1 MRLLV
6 ALNVDSWPQIRI
18 VSIEVGEGS
27 AGNTMGQVGLTP
39 DVTYIGDIWRESK
52 LLLTSIWSYSFGSLS
67 LQFRAFRTGLTQSI
81 SQSYSDFTS
90 LSSRTKP
97 EYHIVTH
104 IFDSNLKCDWD
115 KLTSLG
121 LPR

>member
-1 MRLLV
+1 MR
-6 ALNVDSWPQIRI
+6 P
-18 VSIEVGEGS
+18 S

-52 LLLTSIWSYSFGSLS
+52 LLARLLLTSIWFYSFGSRA

-90 LSSRTKP
+90 LYRPSSSTKP
-97 EYHIVTH
+97 EYNIVAH
-104 IFDSNLKCDWD
+104 IFDSKIKCDWD

>member
-18 VSIEVGEGS
+18 VSREVGEGS

-52 LLLTSIWSYSFGSLS
+52 LPARLLLLTSIWFYSFGSRA

-90 LSSRTKP
+90 LYSPVPSLNT
-97 EYHIVTH
+97 T
-104 IFDSNLKCDWD
+104 LW
-115 KLTSLG
+115 LTYLI
-121 LPR
+121 RK